1 MAATRYK
8 RWPKGTWMRLRSAEL
23 LRAVVGPEPSKKL
36 SARQLARYSGVH
48 PSFINH
54 LLAERR
60 RSCTPQVADRMSEA
74 LGVPTAFLFD
84 AQQSPNRRSSDNQT
98 AGSAA

>member
-1 MAATRYK
+1 
-8 RWPKGTWMRLRSAEL
+8 MRLRSAEL

-36 SARQLARYSGVH
+36 SARQLARYAGVH

-60 RSCTPQVADRMSEA
+60 RSCTTQVADRMSEA
-74 LGVPTAFLFD
+74 LGVPTEFLFEPR
-84 AQQSPNRRSSDNQT
+84 QSPDRQLRVNEK

>member
-1 MAATRYK
+1 
-8 RWPKGTWMRLRSAEL
+8 MRLRSAEL

-36 SARQLARYSGVH
+36 SARQLARYAGVH
-48 PSFINH
+48 PSFVNH

-74 LGVPTAFLFD
+74 LGVPTEFLFE
-84 AQQSPNRRSSDNQT
+84 ARQSPIKQVSGNEK